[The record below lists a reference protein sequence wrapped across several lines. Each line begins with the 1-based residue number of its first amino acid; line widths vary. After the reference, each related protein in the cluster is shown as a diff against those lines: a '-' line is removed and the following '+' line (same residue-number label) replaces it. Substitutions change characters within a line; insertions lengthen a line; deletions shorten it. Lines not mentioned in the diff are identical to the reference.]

1 MEKLLDYLSSLP
13 DKYRQGK
20 KYEELLK
27 AYQLTDEQVK
37 KNGSSP
43 RTFSPRD
50 REEVKNVPRSSSYR
64 QSSLEILYGLFERQT
79 QKYLQELYGKYG
91 NFTDTYNDLQKN
103 RHPSGGKR
111 KKDEEPKTVNDQALM
126 RELDRLGIRYLEK
139 KVPVSKKPQPRMRQT
154 KKDSSDS
161 DSESEGEDHVQKLR
175 EEFEKQRKQA
185 EENIR
190 KAKDAEEQKKK
201 EDEERKKKQEEERRH
216 RQQEP
221 PKTSGEEDAFF
232 KYTPKLNDKLDAMR
246 FFGVSATYSIDD
258 ISRIRRRKA
267 LELHPDKQNGRTDLF
282 VKMEEYF
289 ELLKFCREKG
299 Y

>member
-37 KNGSSP
+37 KNGTSS
-43 RTFSPRD
+43 RTPQETS
-50 REEVKNVPRSSSYR
+50 REDSKNIPRSSSYR

-79 QKYLQELYGKYG
+79 QKYLQELYSKHG

-103 RHPSGGKR
+103 KHPTGGKR
-111 KKDEEPKTVNDQALM
+111 KKDEEPKTVNDQDLM
-126 RELDRLGIRYLEK
+126 RELDRLGIDYK
-139 KVPVSKKPQPRMRQT
+139 KSSAPKKPPPRAPSSKSKKT
-154 KKDSSDS
+154 TGSDS
-161 DSESEGEDHVQKLR
+161 DSEGEDNVQKLR

-190 KAKDAEEQKKK
+190 KAKETEDQKKK
-201 EDEERKKKQEEERRH
+201 EDEDRKKKQEEERRY

-221 PKTSGEEDAFF
+221 PKSTGGEETPFF
-232 KYTPKLNDKLDAMR
+232 KYTPKLNDKTDAMR
-246 FFGVSATYSIDD
+246 FFGVSSTYSVDE

-267 LELHPDKQNGRTDLF
+267 LELHPDKQNGRSDLF
-282 VKMEEYF
+282 LKMEEYF